1 MEVEVIVGGILI
13 VAVLTVTIITS
24 YLSGYR
30 AGITAARDMLWDLI
44 DTADEPEEMGDL
56 DDHE

>member
-1 MEVEVIVGGILI
+1 MKVEVIVGGILI
-13 VAVLTVTIITS
+13 VAVLTVTIIAS

>member
-13 VAVLTVTIITS
+13 VAVLTVTIIAS

-44 DTADEPEEMGDL
+44 DTADEPDQQAGGD
-56 DDHE
+56 

>member
-13 VAVLTVTIITS
+13 VAVLTVTIIAS

-44 DTADEPEEMGDL
+44 DTADEPDQQTGGD
-56 DDHE
+56 